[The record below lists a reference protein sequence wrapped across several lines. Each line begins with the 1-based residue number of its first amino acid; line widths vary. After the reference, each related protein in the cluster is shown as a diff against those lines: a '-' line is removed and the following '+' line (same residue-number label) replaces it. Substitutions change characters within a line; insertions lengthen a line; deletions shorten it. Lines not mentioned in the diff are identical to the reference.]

1 MCGLLGTHV
10 VGKKM
15 YQHMP
20 FANLLPSPE
29 VLLRWSQSRS
39 LDQLAIDLM
48 KRLFTTEERL
58 VCNVNGKMGKPR
70 FNTGKVSLL
79 REVLYYYSGLAPNEF
94 EVHWKNCVTK
104 IDTSN
109 RGLKRNKKLRTQ
121 MFFMDSYL
129 TKTFT

>member
-1 MCGLLGTHV
+1 M

-15 YQHMP
+15 YQEMQ
-20 FANLLPSPE
+20 FANLLPGSE
-29 VLLRWSQSRS
+29 NLLRWSQTRS

-48 KRLFTTEERL
+48 KRLFTTDERL

-70 FNTGKVSLL
+70 FHPGKISLL
-79 REVLYYYSGLAPNEF
+79 REVLYYYSGLSVDDF
-94 EVHWKNCVTK
+94 EMHWKNCVTK

-121 MFFMDSYL
+121 MFFMDAYL
-129 TKTFT
+129 GKSFT

>member
-1 MCGLLGTHV
+1 
-10 VGKKM
+10 
-15 YQHMP
+15 MP

-29 VLLRWSQSRS
+29 VILRWSETKT
-39 LDQLAIDLM
+39 LDLLAIDLM

-70 FNTGKVSLL
+70 FNTGKICLL
-79 REVLYYYSGLAPNEF
+79 REVLYCYSGLPPTDF
-94 EVHWKNCVTK
+94 EAQWKYCVTK

-121 MFFMDSYL
+121 MIFKDIFYHNTL
-129 TKTFT
+129 LQ